1 MGRASRIAKDA
12 AKRGA
17 SAAGR
22 GATGAAKRGASL
34 AGRGAAGFA
43 KQAVREGYEA
53 ATRETCPHC
62 GRRSDTSTLTCPGC
76 GRDKRDR

>member
-1 MGRASRIAKDA
+1 MGRVSRTTKKA

-22 GATGAAKRGASL
+22 GAAGAAKRGASA

-43 KQAVREGYEA
+43 KRAMREGYET

-62 GRRSDTSTLTCPGC
+62 GKRSDISTDVCPAC
-76 GRDKRDR
+76 GRNKDER